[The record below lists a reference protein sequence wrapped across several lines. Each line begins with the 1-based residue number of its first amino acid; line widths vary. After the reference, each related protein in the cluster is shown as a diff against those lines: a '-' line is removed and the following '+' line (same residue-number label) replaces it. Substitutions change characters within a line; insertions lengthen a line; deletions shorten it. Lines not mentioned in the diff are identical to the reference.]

1 MRNNRLIERKTIKA
15 NMTDTLR
22 FPVSG
27 FCRRQASVLAS
38 ALLLLAALG
47 RANATGYASH
57 LNLAYGSVSSAQKL
71 DLFVPTNTSGP
82 FPLIVRIHGGGFSG
96 ADKGPA
102 EADVPAYIARG
113 YAAACINYRLSGEA
127 LFPAAAQ
134 DTKAAVRWLRAH
146 ASAYHLDTNR
156 FAAWGESSGG
166 WLAVMLG
173 VTGDQPTIFDDF
185 SLGNSNVSS
194 AVQAVID
201 WFGPVD
207 FGSADAQQAANPP
220 GSCPTSWYVNN
231 AASSFSSVWLG
242 DALTNIPVTVAEAN
256 LTNYIVKATYLAA
269 FLECHGD
276 NDCTVPYGQAVELN
290 QALSNRNAIS
300 SLNLKSGWS
309 HGDPRFEST
318 QVTPALNF
326 LDKYTYPLPA
336 IKAGMSA
343 SQLNLSWPAWATN
356 FNYTPQWT
364 SNLLASQSW
373 ATVTNTIRI
382 TNGTRTIAIPAEADT
397 RFFRLAR

>member
-1 MRNNRLIERKTIKA
+1 MKTR
-15 NMTDTLR
+15 MTDTLR

-27 FCRRQASVLAS
+27 FCRRQTSVLAS
-38 ALLLLAALG
+38 ALLLLAAL
-47 RANATGYASH
+47 RADAGGYTSY

-71 DLFVPTNTSGP
+71 DLFVPTNTSSGP
-82 FPLIVRIHGGGFSG
+82 FPLIVRIHVGGFSG
-96 ADKGPA
+96 GGKGPA
-102 EADVPAYIARG
+102 ETDVPAYVARG

-173 VTGDQPTIFDDF
+173 VTGDQSTIFDDY

-201 WFGPVD
+201 WFGAVD
-207 FGSADAQQAANPP
+207 FGSMDAQQAANPP
-220 GSCPTSWYVNN
+220 ASCPTSWYVNN
-231 AASSFSSVWLG
+231 AASSWSSVRLG
-242 DALTNIPVTVAEAN
+242 AALTNILATVAEGN
-256 LTNYIVKATYLAA
+256 LTNYIVNAKYLAA
-269 FLECHGD
+269 FLECHGN

-290 QALSNRNAIS
+290 RALTNRNAIS
-300 SLNLKSGWS
+300 SLNIESGWS
-309 HGDPRFEST
+309 HGDSRFEST

-326 LDKYTYPLPA
+326 LDKYTYPLPT
-336 IKAGMSA
+336 ITAGKSA

-364 SNLLASQSW
+364 SNLLASNSW
-373 ATVTNTIRI
+373 ATVTNTISI
-382 TNGTRTIAIPAEADT
+382 TNGTQTIAIPAQTDT